1 MLSIGKVG
9 GGDGDP
15 RYYIESVAKGHE
27 DYYTGHGEAP
37 GQWAGR
43 GARDRG
49 LDGAVEED
57 AFITALTPP
66 VTSARSLLGFDL
78 AFSAP
83 KSVSILYGV
92 ADPDVSRA
100 VRDAHDE
107 AVTQAL
113 GYMERHAAWTRR
125 GENGHRHV
133 QADALTIATF
143 RHRASRA
150 GDPQLHTHSVLVN
163 EVTAEGKATTL
174 DGRALYAHARTAGF
188 LYQAALRDQL
198 TRTVGVEWS
207 PVENGVAEISGIS
220 PELRAEFSRRR
231 EEIVEH
237 MKRVGGRSAQSAQL
251 AALET
256 RRAKTYDV
264 PVAAMREQWRARAS
278 EHGLGRD
285 ELQEVLDRRVPGL
298 PQNPPREDIADRVAS
313 RYGVTRQSSTFDRRD
328 AIREWAAAHREGAS
342 VESIERL
349 TDAWMRSPE
358 AVRLEGGEHRP
369 HLGGARYSTPEMLEV
384 ERRVVDLAVTQQS
397 GGVATV
403 DAATVERAVERRPSL
418 SEEQSR
424 LVTEI
429 TTSGDGVQVVRAA
442 AGTGKTFALAAARDL
457 WEQNGTRVYGVALA
471 ARAAVELETLAG
483 IDSCTIARLQRD
495 IAHGYGLPPRSV
507 LVVDEAGMVGSR
519 ALLDLA
525 EHAAQ
530 TESKLL
536 LVGDDRQLPELDA
549 GGGFRSIAGRL
560 GAVELQTVRR
570 QVQAWDRQALGSLR
584 EGRISDWA
592 EAYRDHGRIVAR
604 ATAEGVRTALV
615 DDWWEASRAGSSDAI
630 MIAHRRVDVG
640 ELNRLA
646 RDRMH
651 RDGRLADEQLVIG
664 HRAFAVGDRVV
675 AKRNDRRLG
684 IVNGTRADVVAVD
697 LEHSSLTLRTSPDTE
712 VTVDAAYLDAQHLE
726 HGYALTAHAAQ
737 GATVDRAFVLGSDE
751 LYREWGYTALSRHRE
766 EARFYLV
773 SPGSAERALP
783 GLEPEPD
790 HLADDLVGL
799 LHQSHRK
806 RMAHEVMDDRAAER
820 VARDAEAARAAAAEA
835 ATREAALL
843 AQRDE
848 APIWRRSERA
858 ELTRMAT
865 AQRDAATR
873 WSERADELVSLP
885 VSPVMVQPLRE
896 PPAATQDEGRISLLD
911 PGDSLLSRI
920 GRRPVGFG
928 ERDRWCAA
936 ASRILEA
943 GRSETA
949 PVAMVDP
956 SDGFGIDR

>member
-9 GGDGDP
+9 GDSDP
-15 RYYIESVAKGHE
+15 RYYIESVAKGQE

-37 GQWAGR
+37 GQWTGR
-43 GARDRG
+43 GAHDRG
-49 LDGAVEED
+49 LDGVVEED
-57 AFITALTPP
+57 AFIAALTPP
-66 VTSARSLLGFDL
+66 ATSHRSLLGFDL
-78 AFSAP
+78 TFSAP
-83 KSVSILYGV
+83 KSVSILYGI
-92 ADPDVSRA
+92 AETDVSRA

-107 AVTQAL
+107 AVEQAL
-113 GYMERHAAWTRR
+113 GYIERHAAWTRR

-133 QADALTIATF
+133 QADGLTIATF
-143 RHRASRA
+143 RHRTSRA
-150 GDPQLHTHSVLVN
+150 GDPQLHTHSVVVN
-163 EVTAEGKATTL
+163 EVTAEGKATAL

-188 LYQAALRDQL
+188 LYQAALRDRL
-198 TRTVGVEWS
+198 SRTVGVEWG
-207 PVENGVAEISGIS
+207 PVENGVAEINGIS
-220 PELRAEFSRRR
+220 AKLREEFSRRR
-231 EEIVEH
+231 EEILER
-237 MKRVGGRSAQSAQL
+237 MRSVGGHSAKSAQI

-264 PVAAMREQWRARAS
+264 PVAAMREQWRARAA

-285 ELQEVLDRRVPGL
+285 DLEDVLDRRALGH
-298 PQNPPREDIADRVAS
+298 PRNSSHEDIAAHVAS
-313 RYGVTRQSSTFDRRD
+313 PLGVTRQSSTFDRRD

-342 VESIERL
+342 ADSIEQL
-349 TDAWMRSPE
+349 ADAWMQSPE
-358 AVRLEGGEHRP
+358 AVRLEDGGHRP

-384 ERRVVDLAVTQQS
+384 ERRLIDTAVARQNA
-397 GGVATV
+397 GVAAV
-403 DAATVERAVERRPSL
+403 DEASVDRALDGRPSL
-418 SEEQSR
+418 SDEQSR
-424 LVTEI
+424 LVVDI

-442 AGTGKTFALAAARDL
+442 AGTGKTFALAAARDI
-457 WEQNGTRVYGVALA
+457 WEQSGTRVYGVALA

-483 IDSCTIARLQRD
+483 IDSCTIARLQQD
-495 IAHGYGLPPRSV
+495 ITHGYGLPPRSV

-519 ALLDLA
+519 SLLDLA
-525 EHAAQ
+525 RHAAE
-530 TESKLL
+530 TDSKLL
-536 LVGDDRQLPELDA
+536 LVGDDRQLPELEA
-549 GGGFRSIAGRL
+549 GGGFRSIAGRI
-560 GAVELQTVRR
+560 GAVELLAVRR
-570 QVQAWDRQALGSLR
+570 QAQAWDRHALGSLR
-584 EGRISDWA
+584 DGRISDWA
-592 EAYRDHGRIVAR
+592 EAYRGHGRIVAR
-604 ATAEGVRTALV
+604 ATADEVRAALV
-615 DDWWEASRAGSSDAI
+615 DDWWEAARTGSSDAV

-651 RDGRLADEQLVIG
+651 RDGRLAEEQLVIG

-684 IVNGTRADVVAVD
+684 IVNGTRANVVAID
-697 LEHSSLTLRTSPDTE
+697 LEHSSLTLRTSPDNE
-712 VTVDAAYLDAQHLE
+712 VSIDASYLDGQHLE

-790 HLADDLVGL
+790 HLADDVIGT

-806 RMAHEVMDDRAAER
+806 RMAHEVMDDRLAER
-820 VARDAEAARAAAAEA
+820 PARDAESARTAAAAA
-835 ATREAALL
+835 AAREAALL
-843 AQRDE
+843 AQRDD
-848 APIWRRSERA
+848 APIWRRGERA

-885 VSPVMVQPLRE
+885 PTPVETQPPRDSSRVT
-896 PPAATQDEGRISLLD
+896 PDETRTILLD
-911 PGDSLLSRI
+911 PGDSLVSRI
-920 GRRPVGFG
+920 GQRPVGFR

-936 ASRILEA
+936 ASRLLDA
-943 GRSETA
+943 GLPETPA
-949 PVAMVDP
+949 AATVDLA
-956 SDGFGIDR
+956 DEFGIDR